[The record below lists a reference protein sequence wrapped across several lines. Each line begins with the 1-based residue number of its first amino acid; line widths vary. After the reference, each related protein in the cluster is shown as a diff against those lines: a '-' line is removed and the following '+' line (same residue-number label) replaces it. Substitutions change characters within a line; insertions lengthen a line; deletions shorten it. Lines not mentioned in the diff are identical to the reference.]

1 MSITFASRISVI
13 VTALVAI
20 ALSWQAPLALLTA

>member
-1 MSITFASRISVI
+1 MSVTIASRASIL

-20 ALSWQAPLALLTA
+20 ALSWQAPLSLLAA

>member
-1 MSITFASRISVI
+1 MSVNIASRVSIL